1 MESTGVRLVLSI
13 YKTSSNGDSVS
24 TLLCYIPGELCDE
37 RTDKMLENISRSR
50 YINVEPLSICLDT
63 EYEPAVINKDILLFN
78 LLISPMMDSLDMGDS
93 RDTAYISA
101 NFLNISQEEASYY
114 TGLWCDHVGVFEALC
129 SGKTWTTNG
138 EDEVNLD
145 MSMTDI
151 FNRHQEAPV
160 YAFNVNFSLYRSP
173 VDLNKIREGSSYEGI
188 RLPVIYSKDPS
199 KRNLKNLSSLR
210 FEKRFWEDRRYEQK
224 KKEIDSLFMV
234 DVSMCEDELW

>member
-13 YKTSSNGDSVS
+13 YKPSSNGGSVS
-24 TLLCYIPGELCDE
+24 TLLCYIPGDLCDE
-37 RTDKMLENISRSR
+37 RTDAMLENISRLR

-63 EYEPAVINKDILLFN
+63 EYEPEVINKDILLFN
-78 LLISPMMDSLDMGDS
+78 ILISPMMDSLDMNDS

-101 NFLNISQEEASYY
+101 NFLDIPQEDAFYY
-114 TGLWCDHVGVFEALC
+114 TGLWCDHVEVFRALC
-129 SGKTWTTNG
+129 SGKTWTTTSK
-138 EDEVNLD
+138 DEVNFD
-145 MSMTDI
+145 MNMTDI

-160 YAFNVNFSLYRSP
+160 YAFNINFSLFQNP
-173 VDLNKIREGSSYEGI
+173 VDRNKIREGSSYEGI

-210 FEKRFWEDRRYEQK
+210 FENRFWKDRLYEQK
-224 KKEIDSLFMV
+224 KKEIDSLFTV